1 MTNIFA
7 DFLSSLSLINLG
19 LAFSGVLA
27 GIIIGALP
35 GLSATMAVAILVPFT
50 FALEP
55 SSGLIVLGAIYT
67 GAIFGGSWSAIL
79 INTPGTPSAVAT
91 TFDGYPMAKNGN
103 GDLAMSISC
112 MSSFIGGLVG
122 VICLALFAPPL
133 ASVSLKFG
141 PTEYFWLAILGL
153 TLIST
158 LAEGDNIKSL
168 IGACIGLLMSMI
180 GVAVV
185 GGDIRMTWN
194 ISFLNS
200 GIEIVSAMIGLFCIP
215 VILDLTSMKG
225 KHLSDSETPK
235 NLRLKES
242 FLIVFKKKFEAVR
255 GALIGTFIGILP
267 GAGGSI
273 ASIVSYGEAKRASK
287 NKDNFGKG
295 EPEGLI
301 ASETANNATVGGGF
315 IPTLCLGIPGTPPD
329 AVILGALLVQGIRT
343 GDTLFTQQSSIVYT
357 FIFGLFLA
365 TIIMLP
371 LGLLMGRYAYKS
383 IIKIPKEVLI
393 PIIIFLTII
402 GSYSIQNNI
411 LNVYFMFFFGLVG
424 WILNR
429 AGFKASPIVLGL
441 VLGQIAEQGFVQA
454 YIIGNAQ
461 DNILA
466 NYFARPISII
476 LVIFIL
482 MGLFLPTLKKIYNRR
497 KNAQTN

>member
-1 MTNIFA
+1 MTSLLA
-7 DFLSSLSLINLG
+7 DFLSALSLINVS
-19 LAFSGVLA
+19 LAFVGVMA

-35 GLSATMAVAILVPFT
+35 GLSATMAVAVLVPFT
-50 FALEP
+50 FSLNP
-55 SSGLIVLGAIYT
+55 SSALIVLGAIYT

-91 TFDGYPMAKNGN
+91 TFDGYAMAKKGD

-112 MSSFIGGLVG
+112 MSSFVGGMVG

-133 ASVSLKFG
+133 ATISLAFG

-168 IGACIGLLMSMI
+168 IGACLGLLLSMI
-180 GVAVV
+180 GVSVV
-185 GGDIRMTWN
+185 GGDMRLTGN
-194 ISFLNS
+194 IGFLNS

-215 VILDLTSMKG
+215 VILDLTSLKG
-225 KHLSDSETPK
+225 KHLNESETPK
-235 NLRLKES
+235 SLRLVES
-242 FLIVFKKKFEAVR
+242 FSIMTKNKFAVIK

-273 ASIVSYGEAKRASK
+273 ASIVSYGEAKRTSK

-295 EPEGLI
+295 EPEGLV

-329 AVILGALLVQGIRT
+329 AVILGALLIQGIKT
-343 GDTLFTQQSSIVYT
+343 GNTLFTQQSDIVYT
-357 FIFGLFLA
+357 FIFGLALA

-371 LGLLMGRYAYKS
+371 LGLLMGRYAYKF
-383 IIKIPKEVLI
+383 IIKVPKEILI
-393 PIIIFLTII
+393 PSIIFLTII
-402 GSYSIQNNI
+402 GSYSIENSI
-411 LNVYFMFFFGLVG
+411 LNVYFMFFFGLIG
-424 WILNR
+424 WVLNR

-441 VLGQIAEQGFVQA
+441 VLGSIAEQGFVQA

-461 DNILA
+461 EAIFA
-466 NYFARPISII
+466 NYFGRPISIVIIFMI
-476 LVIFIL
+476 LV
-482 MGLFLPTLKKIYNRR
+482 GLFYPTLKEKFFKKKVLIND
-497 KNAQTN
+497 

>member
-1 MTNIFA
+1 MTNLLA
-7 DFLSSLSLINLG
+7 DFLSALSLLNVS
-19 LAFSGVLA
+19 LAFLGVMA

-35 GLSATMAVAILVPFT
+35 GLSATMAVAVLVPFT
-50 FALEP
+50 FSLNP
-55 SSGLIVLGAIYT
+55 SSALIVLGAIYT

-91 TFDGYPMAKNGN
+91 TFDGYAMAKKGD

-112 MSSFIGGLVG
+112 MSSFVGGMVG

-133 ASVSLKFG
+133 ASISLAFG
-141 PTEYFWLAILGL
+141 PTEYFWLAMLGL

-168 IGACIGLLMSMI
+168 IGACLGLLLSMI
-180 GVAVV
+180 GVSVV
-185 GGDIRMTWN
+185 GGYMILTGN

-215 VILDLTSMKG
+215 VILDLTSLKG
-225 KHLSDSETPK
+225 KHLNESETPK
-235 NLRLKES
+235 SLRLVES
-242 FLIVFKKKFEAVR
+242 FSIMTKNKFAVIK
-255 GALIGTFIGILP
+255 GALFGTFIGILP

-273 ASIVSYGEAKRASK
+273 ASIVSYGEAKRTSK

-295 EPEGLI
+295 EPEGLV

-329 AVILGALLVQGIRT
+329 AVILGALLIQGIKT
-343 GDTLFTQQSSIVYT
+343 GNTLFTQQSDIVYT
-357 FIFGLFLA
+357 FIFGLALA

-371 LGLLMGRYAYKS
+371 LGLLMGRYAYKF
-383 IIKIPKEVLI
+383 IIKVPKEILI
-393 PIIIFLTII
+393 PSIIFLTII
-402 GSYSIQNNI
+402 GSYSIENSI
-411 LNVYFMFFFGLVG
+411 LNVYFMFFFGLIG
-424 WILNR
+424 WVLNR

-441 VLGQIAEQGFVQA
+441 VLGSIAEQGFVQA

-461 DNILA
+461 EAIFA
-466 NYFARPISII
+466 NYFGRPISIVIIFMI
-476 LVIFIL
+476 LV
-482 MGLFLPTLKKIYNRR
+482 GLFYPTLKEKFFKKKVLIND
-497 KNAQTN
+497 